1 MHSHDDDD
9 DREGK
14 FSGRQVY
21 CDWAVNLMIL
31 HRLLG
36 SVNIVINEC
45 VRNWKA
51 SQFSAPLVAGFLRAA
66 RRAASGFILLSYYRL
81 FLGLQRHWEIR
92 GKPRLPAGHPTQ
104 CLPVDSTTKL
114 FHYPNHSTLKF
125 TTKSKTKYFQAF
137 VNC

>member
-1 MHSHDDDD
+1 MCEFLMHSHDDD

-45 VRNWKA
+45 VRN
-51 SQFSAPLVAGFLRAA
+51 
-66 RRAASGFILLSYYRL
+66 
-81 FLGLQRHWEIR
+81 
-92 GKPRLPAGHPTQ
+92 
-104 CLPVDSTTKL
+104 
-114 FHYPNHSTLKF
+114 
-125 TTKSKTKYFQAF
+125 
-137 VNC
+137 